1 MNAVVGSGKPGGNQ
15 ERIPVLLFMSD
26 GRRFGIPL
34 ARVREVVE
42 IERMEPIE
50 GDSEDYIGVMVL
62 RDEPIPLVVMRLH
75 PREEE
80 LDLAMC
86 IVLQRGSAVIG
97 LAVERILGIR
107 DFGPAKPMHGLVAG
121 NEVQHA
127 FLDEKGELVQAVDAD
142 RWFNAQ
148 SALPLLADQ
157 RAVAERADPDE
168 IRVRQRPK
176 YMAITVGGQLFAID
190 SSIVER
196 AIDDIDTAPL
206 PRRPG
211 VKIDSVIEVSGNILP
226 VLRLT
231 EDGFENQSIHII
243 VSHFDQK
250 WAIATEGVLGI
261 VDDESPP
268 GPADEEGQARVITH
282 KGTFHEVVDL
292 TGLIASHVPEFH
304 RGGDR
309 SVALT

>member
-1 MNAVVGSGKPGGNQ
+1 MNAVASGGGSGRDQ

-26 GRRFGIPL
+26 GRRFGVPL

-42 IERMEPIE
+42 IDRIEPIE
-50 GDSEDYIGVMVL
+50 GDSGDYIGVMVL
-62 RDEPIPLVVMRLH
+62 RDEPIPLVVMRLR
-75 PREEE
+75 PRDTDLE
-80 LDLAMC
+80 LAMC
-86 IVLQRGSAVIG
+86 IVMQRGSSIIG

-121 NEVQHA
+121 DEVQHA
-127 FLDEKGELVQAVDAD
+127 FLDENGELVQAVDAD
-142 RWFNAQ
+142 RWFKAQ

-157 RAVAERADPDE
+157 RAVAERTDPDE
-168 IRVRQRPK
+168 ARVRQRPK
-176 YMAITVGGQLFAID
+176 YMAITVGGRLFAID
-190 SSIVER
+190 STAVDR

-211 VKIDSVIEVSGNILP
+211 VKIDSVIEVSGNVLP

-231 EDGFENQSIHII
+231 DDGFEKQSIHII
-243 VSHFDQK
+243 VSYFDQK
-250 WAIATEGVLGI
+250 WSIATEGVLGI
-261 VDDESPP
+261 VEDESPP

-282 KGTFHEVVDL
+282 KGTFHEVIDMAS
-292 TGLIASHVPEFH
+292 LIASHVPEFN

-309 SVALT
+309 GTAAP

>member
-1 MNAVVGSGKPGGNQ
+1 MNAVAGSGGSGRDQ

-26 GRRFGIPL
+26 GRRFGVPL

-42 IERMEPIE
+42 IDRIEPIE
-50 GDSEDYIGVMVL
+50 GDSDDYIGVMVL

-75 PREEE
+75 PRDTD

-86 IVLQRGSAVIG
+86 IVMQRGSSVIG

-121 NEVQHA
+121 DEVQHA
-127 FLDEKGELVQAVDAD
+127 FLDENGELVQAVDAD
-142 RWFNAQ
+142 RWFKAQ

-157 RAVAERADPDE
+157 RAVAERTDPE
-168 IRVRQRPK
+168 EVRARQRPK
-176 YMAITVGGQLFAID
+176 YMAITVGGRLFAID
-190 SSIVER
+190 STSVDR

-211 VKIDSVIEVSGNILP
+211 VKIDSVIEVSGNVLP

-231 EDGFENQSIHII
+231 EDGFDKQSIHII
-243 VSHFDQK
+243 VSYFDQK
-250 WAIATEGVLGI
+250 WSIATEGVLGI

-282 KGTFHEVVDL
+282 KGTFHEVIDMAS
-292 TGLIASHVPEFH
+292 LIAFHVPEFN

-309 SVALT
+309 GTAAP

>member
-1 MNAVVGSGKPGGNQ
+1 MNAEVSGKSGGNQ

-26 GRRFGIPL
+26 GRRFGVPL

-50 GDSEDYIGVMVL
+50 GDSDDYIGVMVL

-75 PREEE
+75 PREED
-80 LDLAMC
+80 LSLAMC
-86 IVLQRGSAVIG
+86 IVMQRGSAIIG

-148 SALPLLADQ
+148 STLPLLADQ
-157 RAVAERADPDE
+157 RAVAERTDPDE
-168 IRVRQRPK
+168 IRIRQRPK
-176 YMAITVGGQLFAID
+176 YMAITVGGRLFAID

-196 AIDDIDTAPL
+196 AIDDIGTAPL

-231 EDGFENQSIHII
+231 EDGFEKQSIHII
-243 VSHFDQK
+243 ISHFGQK
-250 WAIATEGVLGI
+250 WAIASEGVLGI

-268 GPADEEGQARVITH
+268 GPGDEEGQARVITH

-292 TGLIASHVPEFH
+292 AGLIAAHVPDFH

-309 SVALT
+309 SVAMT

>member
-26 GRRFGIPL
+26 GRRFGVPL

-50 GDSEDYIGVMVL
+50 GESDHYIGVMVL

-75 PREEE
+75 PREED

-86 IVLQRGSAVIG
+86 IVMQRGSAVIG
-97 LAVERILGIR
+97 LAVEKILGIR

-148 SALPLLADQ
+148 STLPLLADQ
-157 RAVAERADPDE
+157 RAVAERTDPDE
-168 IRVRQRPK
+168 LRVRQRPK

-190 SSIVER
+190 SGVVER
-196 AIDDIDTAPL
+196 AIDDIGTAPL

-231 EDGFENQSIHII
+231 EDGFEKQSIHII

-292 TGLIASHVPEFH
+292 TGLIAAHVPEFN

>member
-1 MNAVVGSGKPGGNQ
+1 MNAVVGSGKPGGDQ

-26 GRRFGIPL
+26 GRRFGVPL

-42 IERMEPIE
+42 IEKMEPIE

-62 RDEPIPLVVMRLH
+62 RDEPIPLVVMRLR

-80 LDLAMC
+80 LSLAMC
-86 IVLQRGSAVIG
+86 IVMQRGSAVIG

-121 NEVQHA
+121 DEVQHA

-148 SALPLLADQ
+148 STLPLLADQ
-157 RAVAERADPDE
+157 RTKAEIADPE
-168 IRVRQRPK
+168 EALIRQRPK
-176 YMAITVGGQLFAID
+176 YMAITVGGRLFAVD
-190 SSIVER
+190 SGAVDR
-196 AIDDIDTAPL
+196 AIDDIGMTPL

-211 VKIDSVIEVSGNILP
+211 VKIDSVIEVSGNVIP

-231 EDGFENQSIHII
+231 EDGHEKQSIHII
-243 VSHFDQK
+243 VSHFGQK
-250 WAIATEGVLGI
+250 WSIATEGVLGI

-268 GPADEEGQARVITH
+268 GPADEEGQARVVTH
-282 KGTFHEVVDL
+282 KGTFHEVIDL
-292 TGLIASHVPEFH
+292 AGLIAAHVPDFN

-309 SVALT
+309 TMAAT

>member
-1 MNAVVGSGKPGGNQ
+1 MNAVVGSGKPDGNR

-26 GRRFGIPL
+26 GRRFGVPL

-75 PREEE
+75 PRQED

-86 IVLQRGSAVIG
+86 IVMQRGSAVIG
-97 LAVERILGIR
+97 LAVERILGIQ

-148 SALPLLADQ
+148 STLPLLSDQ
-157 RAVAERADPDE
+157 RSVAERTDPDE
-168 IRVRQRPK
+168 LRVRQRPK
-176 YMAITVGGQLFAID
+176 YMAITVGGRLFAID
-190 SSIVER
+190 SGVVER

-206 PRRPG
+206 PKRPG
-211 VKIDSVIEVSGNILP
+211 VKIDSVIEVSGNVLP

-231 EDGFENQSIHII
+231 EDGFDKQSIHII
-243 VSHFDQK
+243 VSQFDQK

-261 VDDESPP
+261 VDDESPR
-268 GPADEEGQARVITH
+268 GPADEEGQARVITY
-282 KGTFHEVVDL
+282 KGTFHEVIDL
-292 TGLIASHVPEFH
+292 TGLIAAHVPEFN